1 MIKTVLIASTQSL
14 NPRRVFAGLWKQSE
28 NNVTCDWESQ
38 TACQAVVL
46 HHSTTSPTTLLG
58 CWAKFRAGLPPY
70 RSGLVDGKCVW
81 RLSRRVSLTPLC
93 IACLDLTSATSGR
106 DHVTHRSS
114 HRTSASALS
123 GPFSF
128 FFFFFPSSSS
138 SINSSLSFRPIIR
151 QVQITETEAKW
162 QKWDPAPATHGCI
175 KARLSPAKTSSPLKR
190 FFFSVF
196 FLVTAVTRLNIRLI
210 LKNYGDDGKNLI
222 EKLNIS
228 K

>member
-1 MIKTVLIASTQSL
+1 MIRTVLIDSTQSL

-128 FFFFFPSSSS
+128 FFLFFSFFFFDQFFPFIPAYNQTGSNNWNWGKVTEVGPSASDTWLHQSEVES
-138 SINSSLSFRPIIR
+138 RKDQLAFEKILFFSFFFGNSS
-151 QVQITETEAKW
+151 
-162 QKWDPAPATHGCI
+162 H
-175 KARLSPAKTSSPLKR
+175 KA
-190 FFFSVF
+190 
-196 FLVTAVTRLNIRLI
+196 
-210 LKNYGDDGKNLI
+210 
-222 EKLNIS
+222 
-228 K
+228 